1 MSTLTHAASGIGR
14 TLEAAPLGALLV
26 SRGLLSEADLAEALA
41 EQDRAPRPLGAILVD
56 RGLVRPAVVAQALA
70 TQHGAVL
77 KTEYGFATGFDRN
90 LSGEETAAE
99 PPVSPA
105 TVGFAGLLR
114 HAADDIAS
122 PPPPPAPL
130 QPAPP
135 PPTPTEALAGV
146 AVAAIGQEAVELE
159 LASAVAENEKLRARL
174 GEMQLAG
181 MRLRSESE
189 AARQEAAVAGARVAG
204 LEAAIAAL
212 HAERD
217 QLRARADELQQSR

>member
-1 MSTLTHAASGIGR
+1 MTTLTHAASGTIR

-26 SRGLLSEADLAEALA
+26 SRGFLSEAQLAEALA

-70 TQHGAVL
+70 TQHGAIL
-77 KTEYGFATGFDRN
+77 KTEYGFATGFDTL
-90 LSGEETAAE
+90 LSVEETSAE
-99 PPVSPA
+99 PPVSP
-105 TVGFAGLLR
+105 TPVGLGASLR
-114 HAADDIAS
+114 PGANRMA
-122 PPPPPAPL
+122 PPAP
-130 QPAPP
+130 PAPP
-135 PPTPTEALAGV
+135 EAPTGPP
-146 AVAAIGQEAVELE
+146 VAAPRHEAVELE

-189 AARQEAAVAGARVAG
+189 AARKEALVAGARVAG

-212 HAERD
+212 HAERQ
-217 QLRARADELQQSR
+217 QLLAQAAERQRLR